1 MRHAIP
7 GLIAVLFVASIAVW
21 GSARAEPTC
30 SAVPCTYIPLMRA
43 ELLPT
48 VLPTVAP
55 TPQPTKHPTSV
66 YITNYRLDT
75 TFGPFIV
82 GEVENATAKTV
93 YMVIITAR
101 LYDASGDLVTTLQ
114 GASALNRID
123 PGQRSPF
130 LVVGYASKPIV
141 RADLTLSYSSTS
153 VRRYTPLMI
162 VSKEIQETPGGVR
175 VVGQVR
181 NNQPELVNE
190 VRVVVTFYLPDGT
203 IFLMLSNNADSY
215 TLAPGA
221 ASTYVIDTGRTDLAS
236 LAYTVQAEGY
246 FSP

>member
-7 GLIAVLFVASIAVW
+7 GLIAVLFLASIAVW
-21 GSARAEPTC
+21 GRARAEPTC
-30 SAVPCTYIPLMRA
+30 SAVPCTYIPLMHA
-43 ELLPT
+43 ELFPT

-55 TPQPTKHPTSV
+55 TPQPTRRPNSV
-66 YITNYRLDT
+66 YITSYRLDT
-75 TFGPFIV
+75 TYGPYIT
-82 GEVENATAKTV
+82 GEVENASTKTV
-93 YMVIITAR
+93 YTVKITAR
-101 LYDASGDLVTTLQ
+101 LYDANGALVTTFLSS
-114 GASALNRID
+114 SALNRLD

-130 LVVGYASKPIV
+130 FMLGYASSLIV
-141 RADLTLSYSSTS
+141 RADLTLSWSATS
-153 VRRYTPLMI
+153 VRRYAPLMI
-162 VSKEIQETPGGVR
+162 VSQEIQETLGGVR

-190 VRVVVTFYLPDGT
+190 VRVVITFYLPDGT

-221 ASTYVIDTGRTDLAS
+221 ASTYVIETGRPDVANLP
-236 LAYTVQAEGY
+236 YTVQAEGY

>member
-1 MRHAIP
+1 MRRAIP
-7 GLIAVLFVASIAVW
+7 ALLAVLVVGSIAVW
-21 GSARAEPTC
+21 GSARAEPNCGT
-30 SAVPCTYIPLMRA
+30 VPCTYIPLMRT
-43 ELLPT
+43 ELFPT

-55 TPQPTKHPTSV
+55 TPRPTVRPTSV

-82 GEVENATAKTV
+82 GEVENASAKTV
-93 YMVIITAR
+93 YMIIITAR

-153 VRRYTPLMI
+153 VRRYTPLLI
-162 VSKEIQETPGGVR
+162 VSPELQELPGGVR
-175 VVGQVR
+175 VVGQVV
-181 NNQPELVNE
+181 NNQSELVNE
-190 VRVVVTFYLPDGT
+190 VRVVVIFYLPDGT
-203 IFLMLSNNADSY
+203 VFLMLTNSADSF

-221 ASTYVIDTGRTDLAS
+221 ASTYLIDTGRTDIANLS
-236 LAYTVQAEGY
+236 YIVQAEGY